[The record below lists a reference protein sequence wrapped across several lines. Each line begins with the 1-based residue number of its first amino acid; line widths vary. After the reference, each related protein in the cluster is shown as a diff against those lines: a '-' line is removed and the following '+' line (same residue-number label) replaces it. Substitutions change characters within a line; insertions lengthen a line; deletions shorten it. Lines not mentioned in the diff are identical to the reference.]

1 MIPIHLDATTHSLND
16 DTGNL
21 VGISVGS
28 GATILKVTLAV
39 LGALAGDTDGATTV
53 GNTVRELVDAAGL
66 VATGE
71 TLLVTLT
78 VDGDVLNVAGLE
90 LLHDGLNNLHT
101 TIGTS
106 GVGGDVGVKTGT
118 VPLTLDGLGVE
129 GDADTKLFSDTVE
142 KETGHPEV
150 ITHIDARAGANLVLP
165 LGRHDLGVDTRDV
178 DTGVQAGTVV
188 SLDDITAVD
197 LAGTDTT
204 VVRTLG
210 TGETATGPAVGP
222 PIGTEES
229 VLLLQTEPEALA
241 GVSLHQTVGIMTVV
255 ELVGASI
262 GIPGLTED
270 KDVVTLAEGV
280 GVVSDGAK
288 VDIGVV
294 TGGLVG
300 GGTVKVP
307 LRELINT
314 RDGLEESLRLGASA
328 TVGVNPNVFS
338 LNAST
343 LVKVHVFHE
352 IPRVGDDSC
361 RFGRH
366 SEYGYV

>member
-71 TLLVTLT
+71 TLLVALT

-150 ITHIDARAGANLVLP
+150 ITH
-165 LGRHDLGVDTRDV
+165 
-178 DTGVQAGTVV
+178 
-188 SLDDITAVD
+188 
-197 LAGTDTT
+197 
-204 VVRTLG
+204 
-210 TGETATGPAVGP
+210 
-222 PIGTEES
+222 
-229 VLLLQTEPEALA
+229 
-241 GVSLHQTVGIMTVV
+241 
-255 ELVGASI
+255 
-262 GIPGLTED
+262 
-270 KDVVTLAEGV
+270 
-280 GVVSDGAK
+280 
-288 VDIGVV
+288 
-294 TGGLVG
+294 
-300 GGTVKVP
+300 
-307 LRELINT
+307 LIN
-314 RDGLEESLRLGASA
+314 S
-328 TVGVNPNVFS
+328 
-338 LNAST
+338 
-343 LVKVHVFHE
+343 
-352 IPRVGDDSC
+352 
-361 RFGRH
+361 
-366 SEYGYV
+366 